1 MIEEA
6 AAIAGETVSKFI
18 LRCAYECA
26 VEIIEH

>member
-1 MIEEA
+1 M
-6 AAIAGETVSKFI
+6 AGETVSQFI